1 MEQLLE
7 FLHRRERILESNKPL
22 VEKRIEENVPRC
34 DNKLHNGNQP
44 TRSQPTFQRQSAY
57 AVHTRRYCY
66 ICKESHFTQNC
77 EKLLSSNLQDRW
89 NLIKS
94 LNLCYNCLR
103 SNDTVENCNATACKT
118 CSQKHNTV
126 LHPENKNK
134 KCFQTNHASLH
145 NSLPSQVLLST
156 ARINILDNK
165 GVPHAC
171 RALLDNGSQVH
182 FMTEKLA
189 EKLGLKQR
197 EIEIPL
203 GGVNQMTSSV
213 SKITRTTIQSRLNKY
228 STYLTFLITPE
239 VNNQAPSEPL
249 DRVELKIPSN
259 IRLAAPEFHRPSEID
274 ILIGAEIFL
283 KLLCVGQMSLAN
295 GNVIIQKTHFGWILG
310 GKTPGV
316 AGPIAA
322 KCNLSFN
329 LLNKKICEFW
339 EIENGPNERTKS
351 HEDSACEIHFQENT
365 RRDSAT
371 GRYIVKLPFKEDSN
385 GLGESYSHALKRFHS
400 LERSLGRNPE
410 LKDKYITFMSE
421 YSELDHMSED
431 QSASIYDGYFL
442 PHHAIIKQSSLT
454 TKLRTVFDAS
464 AKTSNGNSLNDIL
477 MVGPNIQEDLFS
489 LLIRF
494 RSHIF
499 AITADIEKMYRQI
512 LVNENDQKFRKILW
526 RENSHQPV
534 KIFRLKTVTYG
545 TSSASFLATRTLVQ
559 LAYDECGSYSC
570 ASVALRQDF
579 YMDHLISGARTIEEA
594 KQLFAELMTV
604 TRKGGMNLKKWVS
617 NVPELIRSLSK
628 DFSDTYFSLDLGD
641 TTKALGVYWNP
652 DPDSFFY
659 TVKQSRLDAPVTKRN
674 ILSEIAELFDPLGL
688 LGPVVLTPKI
698 FMQNLWQL
706 NIGWDE
712 SVPPEIEESWL
723 DLKQNLALLREIEI
737 NRKIVVDNYVS
748 LQMHGY
754 CDASEKAFGAC
765 IYVRSTDKRGMHF
778 TQLVCSKSR
787 VVPLQTLSLPH
798 LELSA
803 AVLLSKLYSTVSQA
817 LRRLHIEKTIFWCD
831 STITLHWINSPPN
844 TLKPFVGNRV
854 AEIQSLTQ
862 SLEWRHVRTEHN
874 PADLVS
880 RGLAPQQL
888 INNSFWFNGPAWIN
902 DAEQNWPV
910 SHLEPIEIPELKKN
924 SCQFGSQTSTRERY
938 HYFVFRE
945 DSVF

>member
-1 MEQLLE
+1 MADMPPSLGGSKQPSDLTGRGAEERMDRDWTSVSLRKCKRTSGSGSISHSISSASNSIRARTSKKPDYTGAPCSKINAANLNSHVPSVSNPVVYNIGSDVYSVRVSSVHGYRQIISSLE
-7 FLHRRERILESNKPL
+7 KQCFEYYFYKNEESLPIKL
-22 VEKRIEENVPRC
+22 VMKNISVPFPEDSVFAELNEE
-34 DNKLHNGNQP
+34 G
-44 TRSQPTFQRQSAY
+44 
-57 AVHTRRYCY
+57 
-66 ICKESHFTQNC
+66 
-77 EKLLSSNLQDRW
+77 SNH
-89 NLIKS
+89 
-94 LNLCYNCLR
+94 
-103 SNDTVENCNATACKT
+103 TVENCNATACKT
-118 CSQKHNTV
+118 CSQKHHTV

-165 GVPHAC
+165 GVPHAY
-171 RALLDNGSQVH
+171 RALLDNGSQLH

-228 STYLTFLITPE
+228 STDLTFLITPE
-239 VNNQAPSEPL
+239 VNSQAPSEPL
-249 DRVELKIPSN
+249 NRVELKIPSN
-259 IRLAAPEFHRPSEID
+259 IHLADPEFHRPSEID

-329 LLNKKICEFW
+329 LLNKKICEIW
-339 EIENGPNERTKS
+339 EIETGPNERTKS
-351 HEDSACEIHFQENT
+351 HEENACEIHFQANT

-410 LKDKYITFMSE
+410 LKDKY
-421 YSELDHMSED
+421 
-431 QSASIYDGYFL
+431 
-442 PHHAIIKQSSLT
+442 AIIKQSSLT
-454 TKLRTVFDAS
+454 TKLGTVFDAS

-477 MVGPNIQEDLFS
+477 MVGPNIQQELFS

-512 LVNENDQKFRKILW
+512 LVNENDQKFQNILW
-526 RENSHQPV
+526 QENSHQPV

-545 TSSASFLATRTLVQ
+545 TSSASFLANRTLVQ
-559 LAYDECGSYSC
+559 LADDECGSYSC
-570 ASVALRQDF
+570 ASVALREDF
-579 YMDHLISGARTIEEA
+579 YMDDLISGARTIEEA
-594 KQLFAELMTV
+594 KQLIAELMTV
-604 TRKGGMNLKKWVS
+604 TRKGGMNLRKWVS

-652 DPDSFFY
+652 NPDSFFY

-688 LGPVVLTPKI
+688 LGPVILTPKI
-698 FMQNLWQL
+698 LMQNLWQL

-754 CDASEKAFGAC
+754 CDASEKAFAAC
-765 IYVRSTDKRGMHF
+765 IYVRSSDKRGMYF

-787 VVPLQTLSLPH
+787 VAPLKTLSLPR
-798 LELSA
+798 LELCA

-862 SLEWRHVRTEHN
+862 SLE
-874 PADLVS
+874 
-880 RGLAPQQL
+880 
-888 INNSFWFNGPAWIN
+888 
-902 DAEQNWPV
+902 
-910 SHLEPIEIPELKKN
+910 
-924 SCQFGSQTSTRERY
+924 
-938 HYFVFRE
+938 
-945 DSVF
+945 